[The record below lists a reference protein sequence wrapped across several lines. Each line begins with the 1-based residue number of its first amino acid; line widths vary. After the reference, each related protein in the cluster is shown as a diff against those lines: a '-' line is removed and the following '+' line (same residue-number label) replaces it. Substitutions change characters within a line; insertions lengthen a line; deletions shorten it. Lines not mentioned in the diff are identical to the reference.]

1 MIKTLKLNNDNDFDP
16 VTLGKDIY
24 VYGRDATAQLVTRRL
39 NLWKRSWFLDTEE
52 GADWIKW
59 ANTLPIDNQ
68 MIKAEFTQRVLDT
81 QGVKRILS
89 YNYEYDRRTRHHQI
103 KCVYT
108 SIYSDYETALAAKL
122 AAGDSDNF
130 GSKFTYSPVYTPIT
144 LIWQLD
150 ISRLGV
156 DNFTG

>member
-1 MIKTLKLNNDNDFDP
+1 MIKKLKLNSNNDFDP
-16 VTLGKDIY
+16 VTLGKDIC

-59 ANTLPIDNQ
+59 ANTLPIDHQ

-89 YNYEYDRRTRHHQI
+89 YNYEHDRKTRHYQI

-130 GSKFTYSPVYTPIT
+130 GSEFTYAPVYTPIT